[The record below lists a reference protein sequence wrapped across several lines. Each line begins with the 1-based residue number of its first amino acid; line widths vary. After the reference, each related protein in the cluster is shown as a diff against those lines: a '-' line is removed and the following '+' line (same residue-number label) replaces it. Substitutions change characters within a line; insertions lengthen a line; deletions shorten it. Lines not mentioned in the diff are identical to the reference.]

1 MDRKRILYG
10 LDVIPDAM
18 KCDWSRAVTAAL
30 RGLLTETAPP
40 APVSEPAPAGESPA
54 RAGGGH
60 RRCDCGGT
68 MRKWDPM
75 LVYPDR
81 TEDTAVRWRCL
92 RCNAEKPLAAEC
104 EADAGEGETCPHD
117 NDGDGDCGR
126 PSCSRCNP
134 GLRGE
139 AEAIDRIIQRIRH
152 EVVVQ
157 RAEALAHTPKY
168 LPLRSGDG
176 GAMMSEH
183 VAGEWLH
190 IDAVRDLLGIVDDP
204 FARRPRPERTA
215 PPAQAE
221 KPATGDAG
229 EGGKRI
235 CLVCGKPLSYNP
247 PCCGAEPVPPATTGA
262 GPHPMA
268 LQGAFDPVTKTA
280 VLPAESGDLR
290 GEAEAAEWA
299 ERMVEDAYL
308 ARIGSHDGSE
318 SSGIGVKS
326 TDGLSMWQR
335 DVRRYIRDALVA
347 FARRPRPERTA
358 PPTPAATDA
367 VRTAAARLLEAL
379 AARNITDEWPVISGP
394 MKALR
399 AALASAPG
407 QGEARPRAEW
417 YVSNGTVT
425 VSLPSG
431 TAFDYHCLTRE
442 HAEHLQAAVNWP
454 AGSGVVVLQ
463 QTAEAVRRWAS
474 SPVTD
479 KAALGAL
486 FDALTS
492 DPALARPS
500 EPAHGGEVGR

>member
-1 MDRKRILYG
+1 MDRNTQNVPVNSKGLPYYPCSCGQPGCTYDWHHGNGPYDRAEIL
-10 LDVIPDAM
+10 A
-18 KCDWSRAVTAAL
+18 SL
-30 RGLLTETAPP
+30 RPP
-40 APVSEPAPAGESPA
+40 APVSEPAPAGGRRYFTHTSHQDPKWVALVRPNGTAYRVKSVGAPTPDPMWDHNADQFVKDRNWREVSPA
-54 RAGGGH
+54 DAIALIRSWDNRAN
-60 RRCDCGGT
+60 
-68 MRKWDPM
+68 
-75 LVYPDR
+75 
-81 TEDTAVRWRCL
+81 DTVL
-92 RCNAEKPLAAEC
+92 AEC
-104 EADAGEGETCPHD
+104 EADLAMQAVMNSAEVMYPTPKADLAEPAPNEISGGMGGLIDAARLAPRLPTAAEERAAHAEP
-117 NDGDGDCGR
+117 GDG
-126 PSCSRCNP
+126 
-134 GLRGE
+134 E
-139 AEAIDRIIQRIRH
+139 AD
-152 EVVVQ
+152 
-157 RAEALAHTPKY
+157 
-168 LPLRSGDG
+168 
-176 GAMMSEH
+176 
-183 VAGEWLH
+183 
-190 IDAVRDLLGIVDDP
+190 
-204 FARRPRPERTA
+204 
-215 PPAQAE
+215 
-221 KPATGDAG
+221 
-229 EGGKRI
+229 
-235 CLVCGKPLSYNP
+235 
-247 PCCGAEPVPPATTGA
+247 
-262 GPHPMA
+262 
-268 LQGAFDPVTKTA
+268 
-280 VLPAESGDLR
+280 
-290 GEAEAAEWA
+290 AAEWA
-299 ERMVEDAYL
+299 ERMVTKSHTDADGKDVVTFLPHENASRGGYIWAMTGGTGEI
-308 ARIGSHDGSE
+308 ARAE
-318 SSGIGVKS
+318 MV
-326 TDGLSMWQR
+326 Q
-335 DVRRYIRDALVA
+335 YIAAALVA
-347 FARRPRPERTA
+347 FARRPRPERPEPKCPACDAVVPSIEAHLSTGC